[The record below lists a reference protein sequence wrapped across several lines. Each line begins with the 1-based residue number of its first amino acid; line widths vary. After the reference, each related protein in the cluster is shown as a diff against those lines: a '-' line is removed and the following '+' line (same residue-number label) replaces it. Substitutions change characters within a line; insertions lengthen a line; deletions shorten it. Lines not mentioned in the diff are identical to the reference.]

1 MGIIEPESE
10 LAAKALLSL
19 PAPLPQPSPVWFTER
34 PVVFAENPC
43 LTKASGG
50 IWTLHLFD
58 SHHAPRGRA
67 LRKESLVP
75 KEVTSLCFAT
85 GFLSK
90 RLLGLRIDALPV
102 KLVD

>member
-50 IWTLHLFD
+50 VWTIPIM
-58 SHHAPRGRA
+58 HHGAGRYA
-67 LRKESLVP
+67 RNLWYP

-90 RLLGLRIDALPV
+90 WLLELTIDALSV